1 MLFSF
6 PGVYLPTLRV
16 GGVNCIQGL
25 TDLAANPYEVGV
37 MISVGVTEDTGLSLS
52 MTLHRAARF
61 YAPEAR
67 CVVLCRVVGGG
78 GGGEVLSMPEAPHS
92 SRYLWLAT
100 N

>member
-52 MTLHRAARF
+52 MTLHRAAGF

-67 CVVLCRVVGGG
+67 CVVLCCVALLVV
-78 GGGEVLSMPEAPHS
+78 VVKS
-92 SRYLWLAT
+92 SPCLRHHILLGSV
-100 N
+100 NS